1 MQAGL
6 VDRAP
11 NAGCALPSPPG
22 QGPLIH
28 AEVAGVAAVAGEHR
42 RRRLVSVQGREGG
55 RRGREVCS
63 WLDLEKLLDF
73 ITFWLYIL
81 FYIIAKLEF

>member
-11 NAGCALPSPPG
+11 NAGCAPPSPPG

-42 RRRLVSVQGREGG
+42 RRRLVSVQGRGG
-55 RRGREVCS
+55 RGGREVWS
-63 WLDLEKLLDF
+63 WLDLEKLVNF
-73 ITFWLYIL
+73 IIFWLVIL
-81 FYIIAKLEF
+81 FYIITKLEF